1 MATITTNPSPLKQN
15 NAGTVEYINPIIIPS
30 PDHQYVLKNSGG
42 SIVSTAY
49 SGGNLN
55 YFENFSS
62 SLPTEHPRGMTY
74 DDDGNL
80 YISTTSSGLTPYITK
95 LSPTGILIAN
105 YTDGLLSSP
114 YGITYYNGTIYIVDN
129 DATDQIIAFDINTTF
144 FTQLY
149 DGSASGYLNNPI
161 GITIDNTGQYL
172 YVTNQTAGTG
182 SPVTLGDY
190 FITKILII
198 GATASIYYSS
208 PTMLNDPDGI
218 VFDYNDNLY
227 IANRIQNTSS
237 GQYFITKMDASGPIP
252 TNATIFYTTSNLNL
266 LNFPI
271 ELAILND
278 YLYITNVYVFPNPSI
293 PGFISAINL
302 IGTPTAT
309 SVWTSPLGYQL
320 GNIIFNNFG
329 TMFVTNDNIS
339 TLGTTNRVTEIF
351 TQFDFSNVIIHTGGY
366 VRLYI
371 YDITTGLYIVSF
383 YLDIQSICFKE
394 GTKILCMIDKREQYV
409 AIEDIKENTFVKIYN
424 KTGKGGHYRKAK
436 FIVKSALENS
446 SESTINKLYCIK
458 KERHN
463 KLIEDLY
470 VTGSHALLY
479 DELTD
484 MEYEKMSRLVE
495 HYNTYTIRL
504 ENEENMSTEEVENT
518 KSLMK
523 YYNDYKMELDDKY
536 KLIAYF
542 DDRFEE
548 VNDEGVFNIYHIVL
562 ENANKYD
569 NYGIWANGILAESTC
584 EVSLSRFPGYEKVN
598 FNGVTTGLTKL
609 KREKENINDKLQ
621 RYLNRGDD
629 KVVKMV
635 EQEIKER
642 KFTYKRV
649 CLMRRN
655 KTYKKC

>member
-1 MATITTNPSPLKQN
+1 MATITTSPSPLKQN
-15 NAGTVEYINPIIIPS
+15 NAGTVEYSNPIIIPS
-30 PDHQYVLKNSGG
+30 PDHQYVLKNNGG
-42 SIVSTAY
+42 STVSTAY

-55 YFENFSS
+55 YFTNFPVD
-62 SLPTEHPRGMTY
+62 SLYPRGMTY

-80 YISTTSSGLTPYITK
+80 YISTTSAGGSTPYITK

-105 YTDGLLSSP
+105 YSDALLSKP
-114 YGITYYNGTIYIVDN
+114 YGIAYHNGIIYIVDN
-129 DATDQIIAFDINTTF
+129 DTTDQIIAFDINTTF
-144 FTQLY
+144 FTQFY
-149 DGSASGYLNNPI
+149 DGSAGYLNNPI

-172 YVTNQTAGTG
+172 YVTNQTVGTG

-190 FITKILII
+190 FITII
-198 GATASIYYSS
+198 PIANPLTASIYYQS
-208 PTMLNDPDGI
+208 PTMLSNPDGI
-218 VFDYNDNLY
+218 VFDSNDNLY
-227 IANRIQNTSS
+227 IANRLQNTIT
-237 GQYFITKMDASGPIP
+237 GQYFITKMDASGLIP
-252 TNATIFYTTSNLNL
+252 TNITTFYTTSNLNL
-266 LNFPI
+266 LNFPL

-278 YLYITNVYVFPNPSI
+278 YLYILNVAVSSTQS
-293 PGFISAINL
+293 GFISAINL

-309 SVWTSPLGYQL
+309 SVWTGPVGNQL
-320 GNIIFNNFG
+320 GNIIFNNLG
-329 TMFVTNDNIS
+329 TMFVTNDIQTDS
-339 TLGTTNRVTEIF
+339 TTSRVTEIF

-371 YDITTGLYIVSF
+371 YDITTGSFIANF

-409 AIEDIKENTFVKIYN
+409 AIENIKENTFVKIYN
-424 KTGKGGHYRKAK
+424 KSGKGGHYKKAK

-446 SESTINKLYCIK
+446 SESTINKLYRIK
-458 KERHN
+458 KERHSN
-463 KLIEDLY
+463 LIEDLY

-484 MEYEKMSRLVE
+484 MEYEKMSRLVD

-504 ENEENMSTEEVENT
+504 ENEENMSAEEVENT

-548 VNDEGVFNIYHIVL
+548 INDEGVFNIYHIVL

-598 FNGVTTGLTKL
+598 FNRVTNGLTKL

-642 KFTYKRV
+642 KFTYKRAS
-649 CLMRRN
+649 LMRKN

>member
-55 YFENFSS
+55 YFENFPVTSIR
-62 SLPTEHPRGMTY
+62 PRGMTY

-80 YISTTSSGLTPYITK
+80 YISNTSDSGYIAYITK

-105 YTDGLLSSP
+105 YSDAILTRP
-114 YGITYYNGTIYIVDN
+114 YGLAYHNGIIYIAN
-129 DATDQIIAFDINTTF
+129 SDASNQIIAFDINTEMF
-144 FTQLY
+144 SSFYQN
-149 DGSASGYLNNPI
+149 SNYLNGPL
-161 GITIDNTGQYL
+161 GITIDNTALNL
-172 YVTNQTAGTG
+172 YVTNYDQD
-182 SPVTLGDY
+182 TLLFLAIGY
-190 FITKILII
+190 FITKIPINN
-198 GATASIYYSS
+198 TAGTTIYYSS
-208 PTMLNDPDGI
+208 STMLQLPDGI
-218 VFDYNDNLY
+218 VFDSNDNLY
-227 IANRIQNTSS
+227 IANRIQNTGSL
-237 GQYFITKMDASGPIP
+237 QYFITKIDASV
-252 TNATIFYTTSNLNL
+252 NATIFYTTSNLNL
-266 LNFPI
+266 LNVPL
-271 ELAILND
+271 ELDILND
-278 YLYITNVYVFPNPSI
+278 YLYILNVAVISTQS
-293 PGFISAINL
+293 GFISTINL

-309 SVWTSPLGYQL
+309 SVWTGPVGYQL
-320 GNIIFNNFG
+320 GNIIFNNLG
-329 TMFVTNDNIS
+329 TMFVTNDIPSDNL
-339 TLGTTNRVTEIF
+339 TGRVTEIF

-371 YDITTGLYIVSF
+371 YDITTGSFIANF

-394 GTKILCMIDKREQYV
+394 RTKILCMIDKREHYV

-424 KTGKGGHYRKAK
+424 KSGKGGHYRKAK

-458 KERHN
+458 KERHSN
-463 KLIEDLY
+463 LIEDLY

-479 DELTD
+479 DELSD

-518 KSLMK
+518 KGLMK
-523 YYNDYKMELDDKY
+523 YYNDYKMELENKY

-598 FNGVTTGLTKL
+598 FNEVTTGLTKL

-642 KFTYKRV
+642 KFTYKRAS
-649 CLMRRN
+649 LIRRN

>member
-1 MATITTNPSPLKQN
+1 MATITTSPSPLKQN

-30 PDHQYVLKNSGG
+30 PDHQYVLKNNDG
-42 SIVSTAY
+42 STVSTAY

-55 YFENFSS
+55 YFTNFPINSK
-62 SLPTEHPRGMTY
+62 HPRGMTY

-105 YTDGLLSSP
+105 YTDGLLSTP

-190 FITKILII
+190 FITII
-198 GATASIYYSS
+198 PITAPLTASIYYSS
-208 PTMLNDPDGI
+208 PTMLNAPDGI
-218 VFDYNDNLY
+218 VFDSNDNLY
-227 IANRIQNTSS
+227 IANRLQNTSS
-237 GQYFITKMDASGPIP
+237 GNYFITKMDASGPIP

-266 LNFPI
+266 LNFPV

-278 YLYITNVYVFPNPSI
+278 YLYIINVFVFPNPSI

-329 TMFVTNDNIS
+329 TMFVTNDNIA

-504 ENEENMSTEEVENT
+504 ENEENMPADEVENM
-518 KSLMK
+518 KGLMK
-523 YYNDYKMELDDKY
+523 YYNDYKMELQDKY

-542 DDRFEE
+542 DERFEE

-584 EVSLSRFPGYEKVN
+584 EVSLSRFPSYDKVN

-629 KVVKMV
+629 KVIKMI

-642 KFTYKRV
+642 KFTYKRAS
-649 CLMRRN
+649 LIRRN

>member
-1 MATITTNPSPLKQN
+1 
-15 NAGTVEYINPIIIPS
+15 
-30 PDHQYVLKNSGG
+30 
-42 SIVSTAY
+42 
-49 SGGNLN
+49 
-55 YFENFSS
+55 
-62 SLPTEHPRGMTY
+62 
-74 DDDGNL
+74 
-80 YISTTSSGLTPYITK
+80 
-95 LSPTGILIAN
+95 
-105 YTDGLLSSP
+105 
-114 YGITYYNGTIYIVDN
+114 
-129 DATDQIIAFDINTTF
+129 
-144 FTQLY
+144 
-149 DGSASGYLNNPI
+149 
-161 GITIDNTGQYL
+161 
-172 YVTNQTAGTG
+172 
-182 SPVTLGDY
+182 
-190 FITKILII
+190 
-198 GATASIYYSS
+198 
-208 PTMLNDPDGI
+208 
-218 VFDYNDNLY
+218 
-227 IANRIQNTSS
+227 
-237 GQYFITKMDASGPIP
+237 MDASGLIP
-252 TNATIFYTTSNLNL
+252 TNITTFYTTSNLNL
-266 LNFPI
+266 LKFPL

-278 YLYITNVYVFPNPSI
+278 YLYILNVAVSSTQS
-293 PGFISAINL
+293 GFISAINL

-309 SVWTSPLGYQL
+309 SVWTGPVGNQL
-320 GNIIFNNFG
+320 GNIIFNNLG
-329 TMFVTNDNIS
+329 TMFVTNDIQTDS
-339 TLGTTNRVTEIF
+339 TTSRVTEIF

-371 YDITTGLYIVSF
+371 YDITTGSFIANF

-409 AIEDIKENTFVKIYN
+409 AIENIKENTFVKIYN
-424 KTGKGGHYRKAK
+424 KSGKGGHYKKAK

-446 SESTINKLYCIK
+446 SESTINKLYRIK
-458 KERHN
+458 KERHSN
-463 KLIEDLY
+463 LIEDLY

-484 MEYEKMSRLVE
+484 MEYEKMSRLVD

-504 ENEENMSTEEVENT
+504 ENEENMSAEEVENT

-548 VNDEGVFNIYHIVL
+548 INDEGVFNIYHIVL

-598 FNGVTTGLTKL
+598 FNRVTNGLTKL

-642 KFTYKRV
+642 KFTYKRAS
-649 CLMRRN
+649 LMRKN

>member
-15 NAGTVEYINPIIIPS
+15 NAGTVEYSNPIIIPS

-42 SIVSTAY
+42 STVSTAY
-49 SGGNLN
+49 SPTVNLT
-55 YFENFSS
+55 YFTDFSFNNS
-62 SLPTEHPRGMTY
+62 DPRGMAY
-74 DDDGNL
+74 DNDGNM
-80 YISTTSSGLTPYITK
+80 YIATTQSNLGNFYITK
-95 LSPTGILIAN
+95 ISPTGQFIAE
-105 YTDGLLSSP
+105 YTSVLLNIP
-114 YGITYYNGTIYIVDN
+114 YGIAYNNGLLYIVN
-129 DATDQIIAFDINTTF
+129 RYASNNQGSIVTFDINTLV
-144 FTQLY
+144 FTLFY
-149 DGSASGYLNNPI
+149 DTTITTPMYYLNNPI
-161 GITIDNTGQYL
+161 EIIIDNTGQNL
-172 YVTNQTAGTG
+172 YITNQTQNT
-182 SPVTLGDY
+182 TLFPAIGY
-190 FITKILII
+190 FITKIPIANPAGI
-198 GATASIYYSS
+198 TIYYSS
-208 PTMLNDPDGI
+208 TTMLNSPDGI
-218 VFDYNDNLY
+218 TIDSNNNLY
-227 IANRIQNTSS
+227 IANRIQNTIS
-237 GQYFITKMDASGPIP
+237 GQYFITKIDALGS
-252 TNATIFYTTSNLNL
+252 ATIFYTTNDLNL
-266 LNFPI
+266 LNFPLCI
-271 ELAILND
+271 ELGPDNK
-278 YLYITNVYVFPNPSI
+278 LYISNVYIFLNPSI
-293 PGFISAINL
+293 PGFITSINL
-302 IGTPTAT
+302 NGTN
-309 SVWTSPLGYQL
+309 PLNFWLAPNGIQL
-320 GNIIFNNFG
+320 SNIIFNNLG
-329 TMFVTNDNIS
+329 NMFISCGSSTNLNSIINIS
-339 TLGTTNRVTEIF
+339 NQLNF
-351 TQFDFSNVIIHTGGY
+351 NNVIIHTGGY

-371 YDITTGLYIVSF
+371 YDINTGLYIANF

-424 KTGKGGHYRKAK
+424 KSGKGGHYRKAK

-458 KERHN
+458 KERNN
-463 KLIEDLY
+463 KLFEDLY

-479 DELTD
+479 DDLTD